1 MSFASNMDL
10 VNLIENISLGL
21 CGTSTLLW
29 ISIGTLSRS
38 ENGEII
44 AQRVIMTMC
53 LISALLLFL
62 LHYLGGELW
71 GSRNASRPLAVLAIV
86 VALTASLNIKGKDV
100 QGEINPHQIMKM
112 RRDEK

>member
-1 MSFASNMDL
+1 MDL
-10 VNLIENISLGL
+10 INLVENISLGL
-21 CGTSTLLW
+21 CGASTLLW

-44 AQRVIMTMC
+44 AQRIIMAMC

-71 GSRNASRPLAVLAIV
+71 GSRNAARPLAVLAII
-86 VALTASLNIKGKDV
+86 VAITASLNIKGRDV

-112 RRDEK
+112 RKDEK

>member
-1 MSFASNMDL
+1 MTFASNMDL
-10 VNLIENISLGL
+10 INLVENISLGL
-21 CGTSTLLW
+21 CGASTLLW

-44 AQRVIMTMC
+44 AQRIIMAMC

-71 GSRNASRPLAVLAIV
+71 GSRNAARPLAVLAII
-86 VALTASLNIKGKDV
+86 VAITASLNIKGRDV

-112 RRDEK
+112 RKDEK

>member
-1 MSFASNMDL
+1 MSFARDMDL

-21 CGTSTLLW
+21 CGVSTLLW

-44 AQRVIMTMC
+44 AQRIIMAMC

-71 GSRNASRPLAVLAIV
+71 ESRNAARPLAVLAII
-86 VALTASLNIKGKDV
+86 VAITASLNIKGRDV

-112 RRDEK
+112 RKGEK